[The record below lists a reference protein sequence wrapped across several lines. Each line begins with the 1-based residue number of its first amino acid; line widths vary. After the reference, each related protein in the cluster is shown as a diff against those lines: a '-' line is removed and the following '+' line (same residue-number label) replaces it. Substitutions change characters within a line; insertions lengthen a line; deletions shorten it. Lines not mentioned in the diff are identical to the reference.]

1 MAYKKTN
8 NWPFINH
15 TSQPLFYSLDGKTGE
30 VTKVSL
36 NITSESNGK
45 K

>member
-1 MAYKKTN
+1 MADKKTN
-8 NWPFINH
+8 NWPFINT
-15 TSQPLFYSLDGKTGE
+15 TSQPLWYKIDGATGE

-36 NITSESNGK
+36 QKIDNNGK